1 MNKPLQGQMEFEAA
15 ENAALDGAALVV
27 DLDGYEGPLHVLLA
41 LARRQKV
48 DLLRLSITRL
58 ADQYLEFIRQA
69 RAERFELA
77 AEYLVMAAWLA
88 YLKSRLLL
96 PRESSGSQGEATP
109 EAAAAALSWR
119 LAKLDMVRRS
129 VETLSKRALLGRDV
143 FGRGDPEAL
152 TVHSSDRIEGDLYA
166 LVSVYAAQRRAERD
180 RTYRPAT
187 PNCYRLDDAR
197 ERLREMAPRI
207 RDWAPLTALTPRPIA
222 AGPSQA
228 SLTASTFSAGLELVR
243 EGDLD
248 VRQASPL
255 ADLYLRA
262 RAG

>member
-1 MNKPLQGQMEFEAA
+1 MNKPLQGQIEFEAA

-48 DLLRLSITRL
+48 DLLKLSITRL
-58 ADQYLEFIRQA
+58 ADQYLDFIRQA

-88 YLKSRLLL
+88 FLKSRLLL
-96 PRESSGSQGEATP
+96 PRAAASATDETTP
-109 EAAAAALSWR
+109 EAAAAALGWR

-129 VETLSKRALLGRDV
+129 VETLNKRALLGRDV
-143 FGRGDPEAL
+143 FVRGDPEAL
-152 TVHSSDRIEGDLYA
+152 TIHSNDRIEGDLFA
-166 LVSVYAAQRRAERD
+166 LVSVYAAQRRAEGD
-180 RTYRPAT
+180 RTYRPAA

-207 RDWAPLTALTPRPIA
+207 RDWARLTTLTPRPSA
-222 AGPSQA
+222 SGPSAA

-248 VRQASPL
+248 VRQAEPL

-262 RAG
+262 RRG